1 MCNAHNS
8 VILLGSA
15 LALPASGSLTM
26 QPGTILSEK
35 YCVERVLGEG
45 GMGCVV
51 EARHLEL
58 GTRVAIKFLLPY
70 ALQNADI
77 VTRFER
83 EARATAAL
91 QSDHIVNVTDVGR
104 FPDGA
109 PYMVMELLSGCDLA
123 TGLSRAGGRL
133 PIAEAVAYGVQAA
146 AGLADAH
153 ESGVVHR
160 DVKPANIFLHERKDR
175 RVVVKIVDFGIAK
188 QTEDTS
194 RNLTLASSIM
204 GSPKYM
210 SPEQLR
216 DSKSA
221 DARSDI
227 WSLGVTLFEMLAGRT
242 PFAADSMAV
251 LHADILHTPAPSLL
265 EFRPEAP
272 PDLDAIL
279 HRCLA
284 KDPAARYASTRDL
297 MIALEQLA
305 MGTSSVSPSFVITSE
320 RMPTG
325 VDFTPMPSVFD
336 RTEIADPTPM
346 PEQTG
351 SGVSHT
357 RVSPESAQSSGPPKA
372 KWPLVVAI
380 VAALVVA
387 AIALRPKAEA
397 PAVSAA
403 PAIVAPAAHA
413 GHAGPAPP
421 TPVVAEPAK
430 SPEAAP
436 LAPANAVDAALAR
449 PTAAPSSP
457 APASK
462 AAAPKPASAPA
473 PTKAPAKRG
482 SSLDMSFD

>member
-1 MCNAHNS
+1 
-8 VILLGSA
+8 
-15 LALPASGSLTM
+15 M
-26 QPGTILSEK
+26 QPGTILGEK
-35 YCVERVLGEG
+35 YRVERVLGEG

-58 GTRVAIKFLLPY
+58 GNRVAIKFLLPY

-104 FPDGA
+104 FPDGS
-109 PYMVMELLSGCDLA
+109 PYMVMEFLSGCDLA

-160 DVKPANIFLHERKDR
+160 DIKPANIFLHERKDR

-227 WSLGVTLFEMLAGRT
+227 WSLGVTLFEMVAGRT
-242 PFAADSMAV
+242 PFAAESMAV
-251 LHADILHTPAPSLL
+251 LHADILHAPAPSLL
-265 EFRPEAP
+265 DFRPEAP
-272 PDLDAIL
+272 ADLDAIVQ
-279 HRCLA
+279 RCLA
-284 KDPAARYASTRDL
+284 KDPAARYASTRDV

-305 MGTSSVSPSFVITSE
+305 MGTSSVAPSFVIASE

-336 RTEIADPTPM
+336 RTEIAEPTPM
-346 PEQTG
+346 PERTG
-351 SGVSHT
+351 AAVSNT
-357 RVSPESAQSSGPPKA
+357 KVSPESAQSSAPPMA

-380 VAALVVA
+380 GAALVVA
-387 AIALRPKAEA
+387 ALALRPKAEA

-403 PAIVAPAAHA
+403 PAIVAPAA
-413 GHAGPAPP
+413 PAPP
-421 TPVVAEPAK
+421 APIVAEPAK
-430 SPEAAP
+430 TPEAAP
-436 LAPANAVDAALAR
+436 LAPANAVDAALTK